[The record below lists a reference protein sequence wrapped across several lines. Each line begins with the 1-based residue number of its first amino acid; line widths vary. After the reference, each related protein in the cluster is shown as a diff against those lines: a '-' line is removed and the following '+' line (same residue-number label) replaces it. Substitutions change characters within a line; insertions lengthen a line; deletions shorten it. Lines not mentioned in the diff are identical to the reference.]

1 MDPLRASRTRS
12 TLGQVYQMRGAA
24 TSGPSRVYCR
34 GGAWDSNPFEV
45 RLQNFLTLDERTA
58 DDD

>member
-1 MDPLRASRTRS
+1 MTW
-12 TLGQVYQMRGAA
+12 AA
-24 TSGPSRVYCR
+24 TSGPGRV
-34 GGAWDSNPFEV
+34 GSHGAAMESNPFEV